1 MRPLLALVLSL
12 ACTAYVVFAD
22 QNKISISYD
31 KITTL
36 VFVEEII
43 DVELGSQE
51 YDGKVKG
58 RYLLLRA
65 AKADASPTSLFVR
78 YGKKQQHYY
87 VAEIFPDKQAPLQ
100 YSIPSKQPKQE
111 ISTDQERSSPFTSLL
126 NEIHSSEYDISPLHI
141 ATANGNLAI
150 LTLLLDSG
158 AHRNAKYVHGS
169 TVSPLHL
176 AAAQGYVAAVQ
187 LLLERGARINQLAS
201 RWTPL
206 HVAVWMNQID
216 VAKVLIDR
224 GAKINPVTHTKNH
237 WSKTPYELAKTTEMR
252 NLLQASGG
260 RRLSLIEKVFP
271 SLLAPG

>member
-51 YDGKVKG
+51 YDAKVKG

-87 VAEIFPDKQAPLQ
+87 VAEIYPDKQAPLQ
-100 YSIPSKQPKQE
+100 YSIPSKHPKQTT
-111 ISTDQERSSPFTSLL
+111 STYQEKPSPFTDTQQ
-126 NEIHSSEYDISPLHI
+126 EYFDIGVVK
-141 ATANGNLAI
+141 NGIKVIVNKI
-150 LTLLLDSG
+150 LLDEECIWIQLYIENNTARDLCLDQSKFEYVTIVRRG
-158 AHRNAKYVHGS
+158 LWGNEKKTRLIRPLVAADSIVVFAK
-169 TVSPLHL
+169 
-176 AAAQGYVAAVQ
+176 QGRYVALAVP
-187 LLLERGARINQLAS
+187 LPEAKEGLRISLEGKNTEEIFEFFIPDQ
-201 RWTPL
+201 
-206 HVAVWMNQID
+206 
-216 VAKVLIDR
+216 VLR
-224 GAKINPVTHTKNH
+224 AANR
-237 WSKTPYELAKTTEMR
+237 S
-252 NLLQASGG
+252 
-260 RRLSLIEKVFP
+260 
-271 SLLAPG
+271 

>member
-65 AKADASPTSLFVR
+65 AKADASPTSIFVR

-87 VAEIFPDKQAPLQ
+87 VAEISPDKQAPLQ
-100 YSIPSKQPKQE
+100 YSIPSKHPKQTT
-111 ISTDQERSSPFTSLL
+111 STYQEKPSPFTDTQQ
-126 NEIHSSEYDISPLHI
+126 EYFDIGVVK
-141 ATANGNLAI
+141 NGIKVIVNKI
-150 LTLLLDSG
+150 LLDEECIWIQLYIENNTSRDLCLDQSKFEYVTIVRRG
-158 AHRNAKYVHGS
+158 LWGNEKKTRLIRPLVAADSIVVFAK
-169 TVSPLHL
+169 
-176 AAAQGYVAAVQ
+176 QGRYVALAVP
-187 LLLERGARINQLAS
+187 LPEAKEGLRISLEGKNTEEIFEFFIPDQ
-201 RWTPL
+201 
-206 HVAVWMNQID
+206 
-216 VAKVLIDR
+216 VLR
-224 GAKINPVTHTKNH
+224 AANR
-237 WSKTPYELAKTTEMR
+237 S
-252 NLLQASGG
+252 
-260 RRLSLIEKVFP
+260 
-271 SLLAPG
+271 

>member
-51 YDGKVKG
+51 YDAKVKG

-87 VAEIFPDKQAPLQ
+87 VAEISPDKQAPLQ
-100 YSIPSKQPKQE
+100 YSIPSKHPKQTT
-111 ISTDQERSSPFTSLL
+111 STYQEKPSPFTDTLQ
-126 NEIHSSEYDISPLHI
+126 EYFDIGVVK
-141 ATANGNLAI
+141 NGIKVIVNKI
-150 LTLLLDSG
+150 LLDEECIWIQLYIENNTARDLCLDQSKFEYVTIVRRG
-158 AHRNAKYVHGS
+158 LWGSEKKTRLIRPLVAADSIVVFAK
-169 TVSPLHL
+169 
-176 AAAQGYVAAVQ
+176 QGRYVALAVP
-187 LLLERGARINQLAS
+187 LPEAKEGLRICLEGKNTEEIFEFFIPDQ
-201 RWTPL
+201 
-206 HVAVWMNQID
+206 
-216 VAKVLIDR
+216 VLR
-224 GAKINPVTHTKNH
+224 AANR
-237 WSKTPYELAKTTEMR
+237 S
-252 NLLQASGG
+252 
-260 RRLSLIEKVFP
+260 
-271 SLLAPG
+271 

>member
-51 YDGKVKG
+51 YDAKVKG

-87 VAEIFPDKQAPLQ
+87 VAEISPDKQAPLQ

-111 ISTDQERSSPFTSLL
+111 MSTDQERPSPFTDTQQ
-126 NEIHSSEYDISPLHI
+126 EYFDIGVVK
-141 ATANGNLAI
+141 NGIKVIVNK
-150 LTLLLDSG
+150 LLLDEECIWIQLYIENNTSRDLYLDKSKFEYVTRVRRG
-158 AHRNAKYVHGS
+158 LWSNEKKKRLIAPLVAVNSIVVLAKRGR
-169 TVSPLHL
+169 
-176 AAAQGYVAAVQ
+176 YVAFAVPVPESEEG
-187 LLLERGARINQLAS
+187 LSVCLEGKNSGEIFEFFIPNQ
-201 RWTPL
+201 
-206 HVAVWMNQID
+206 
-216 VAKVLIDR
+216 VLKEANR
-224 GAKINPVTHTKNH
+224 
-237 WSKTPYELAKTTEMR
+237 S
-252 NLLQASGG
+252 
-260 RRLSLIEKVFP
+260 
-271 SLLAPG
+271 

>member
-87 VAEIFPDKQAPLQ
+87 VAEISPDKQAPLQ
-100 YSIPSKQPKQE
+100 YSILSKQPKQTT
-111 ISTDQERSSPFTSLL
+111 STDQEKPSPFTDTQQEYFDIGVVKNGIKVIVNKLL
-126 NEIHSSEYDISPLHI
+126 PGEESIWIQLYIENHASDKLYLDKAKFEYVTIFRRGLWGTEEKKRLITPLVAPDSI
-141 ATANGNLAI
+141 VILAKR
-150 LTLLLDSG
+150 G
-158 AHRNAKYVHGS
+158 R
-169 TVSPLHL
+169 
-176 AAAQGYVAAVQ
+176 YVALAVPIPESKEG
-187 LLLERGARINQLAS
+187 LSVCLEGKNSGEIFEFFIPNQ
-201 RWTPL
+201 
-206 HVAVWMNQID
+206 
-216 VAKVLIDR
+216 VLKEANR
-224 GAKINPVTHTKNH
+224 
-237 WSKTPYELAKTTEMR
+237 S
-252 NLLQASGG
+252 
-260 RRLSLIEKVFP
+260 
-271 SLLAPG
+271 

>member
-51 YDGKVKG
+51 YDAKVKG

-87 VAEIFPDKQAPLQ
+87 VAEISPDKQAPLQ
-100 YSIPSKQPKQE
+100 YSIPSKHPKQTT
-111 ISTDQERSSPFTSLL
+111 STYQEKPSPFTDTQQ
-126 NEIHSSEYDISPLHI
+126 EYFDIGVVK
-141 ATANGNLAI
+141 NGIKVIVNKI
-150 LTLLLDSG
+150 LLDEECIWIQLYIENNTARDLCLDQSKFEYVTIVRRG
-158 AHRNAKYVHGS
+158 LWGSEKKTRLIRPLVAADSIVVFAK
-169 TVSPLHL
+169 
-176 AAAQGYVAAVQ
+176 QGRYVALAVP
-187 LLLERGARINQLAS
+187 LPEAKEGLRICLEGKNTEEIFEFFIPDQ
-201 RWTPL
+201 
-206 HVAVWMNQID
+206 
-216 VAKVLIDR
+216 VLR
-224 GAKINPVTHTKNH
+224 AANR
-237 WSKTPYELAKTTEMR
+237 S
-252 NLLQASGG
+252 
-260 RRLSLIEKVFP
+260 
-271 SLLAPG
+271 

>member
-51 YDGKVKG
+51 YDAKVKG

-87 VAEIFPDKQAPLQ
+87 VAEILPDSQ
-100 YSIPSKQPKQE
+100 SKRLVLIKKSLLRSRILYRN
-111 ISTDQERSSPFTSLL
+111 IST
-126 NEIHSSEYDISPLHI
+126 
-141 ATANGNLAI
+141 
-150 LTLLLDSG
+150 
-158 AHRNAKYVHGS
+158 
-169 TVSPLHL
+169 
-176 AAAQGYVAAVQ
+176 
-187 LLLERGARINQLAS
+187 
-201 RWTPL
+201 
-206 HVAVWMNQID
+206 
-216 VAKVLIDR
+216 
-224 GAKINPVTHTKNH
+224 
-237 WSKTPYELAKTTEMR
+237 
-252 NLLQASGG
+252 
-260 RRLSLIEKVFP
+260 
-271 SLLAPG
+271 

>member
-51 YDGKVKG
+51 YDAKVKG

-87 VAEIFPDKQAPLQ
+87 VAEISPDKQAPLQ
-100 YSIPSKQPKQE
+100 YSIPSKHPKQTT
-111 ISTDQERSSPFTSLL
+111 STYQEKPSPFTDTQQ
-126 NEIHSSEYDISPLHI
+126 EYFDIGVVK
-141 ATANGNLAI
+141 NGIKVIVNKI
-150 LTLLLDSG
+150 LLDEECIWIQLYIENNTARDLCLDQSKFEYVTIVRRG
-158 AHRNAKYVHGS
+158 LWGSEKKTRLIRPLVAADSIVVFAK
-169 TVSPLHL
+169 
-176 AAAQGYVAAVQ
+176 QGRYVALAVP
-187 LLLERGARINQLAS
+187 LPEAKEGLRISLEGKNTEEIFEFFIPDQ
-201 RWTPL
+201 
-206 HVAVWMNQID
+206 
-216 VAKVLIDR
+216 VLR
-224 GAKINPVTHTKNH
+224 AANR
-237 WSKTPYELAKTTEMR
+237 S
-252 NLLQASGG
+252 
-260 RRLSLIEKVFP
+260 
-271 SLLAPG
+271 

>member
-87 VAEIFPDKQAPLQ
+87 VAEISPDKQAPLQ
-100 YSIPSKQPKQE
+100 YSILSKQPKQTT
-111 ISTDQERSSPFTSLL
+111 STDQEKPSPFTDTQQ
-126 NEIHSSEYDISPLHI
+126 EYFDIGVVK
-141 ATANGNLAI
+141 NGIKVIVNK
-150 LTLLLDSG
+150 LLLDEECIWIQLYIENNTSRDLYLDKSKFEYVTRVRRG
-158 AHRNAKYVHGS
+158 LWSNEKKKRLIAPLVAVNSIVVLAKRGR
-169 TVSPLHL
+169 
-176 AAAQGYVAAVQ
+176 YVAFAVPVPESEEG
-187 LLLERGARINQLAS
+187 LSVCLEGKNSGEIFEFFIPNQ
-201 RWTPL
+201 
-206 HVAVWMNQID
+206 
-216 VAKVLIDR
+216 VLKEANR
-224 GAKINPVTHTKNH
+224 
-237 WSKTPYELAKTTEMR
+237 S
-252 NLLQASGG
+252 
-260 RRLSLIEKVFP
+260 
-271 SLLAPG
+271 